1 VFRPVLYCR
10 DHPARHRF
18 PGVAGTARAVRPDA
32 ALAHH
37 RDAPVAGCSDDT
49 SEGRRPGACLASRRD
64 AMDNVAKLKVRQQDA
79 ERLAL
84 PRRDV
89 VLPLA
94 RFPVLQPAA
103 VARQAGAQTM
113 QTRRRV
119 VQL

>member
-1 VFRPVLYCR
+1 
-10 DHPARHRF
+10 
-18 PGVAGTARAVRPDA
+18 
-32 ALAHH
+32 
-37 RDAPVAGCSDDT
+37 
-49 SEGRRPGACLASRRD
+49 
-64 AMDNVAKLKVRQQDA
+64 MDNVAKLKVRQQDA

-84 PRRDV
+84 PRRD